1 MMKKITR
8 DVVLD
13 AAQKILEKA
22 EAERMI
28 SADNE
33 AEKGIQILDCLWLVG
48 QSYMD
53 YHPQA
58 WEFVGV
64 FSTKEKAIEACKT
77 WRYFVTSIC
86 LDVAGPE
93 ATTLFNCF
101 YPKGNGFPE

>member
-1 MMKKITR
+1 MKEITR
-8 DVVLD
+8 TEALD
-13 AAQKILEKA
+13 ITRETLERA
-22 EAERMI
+22 EAERM
-28 SADNE
+28 SAAIVE
-33 AEKGIQILDCLWLVG
+33 AEKGIQSLDCLWLVG

-77 WRYFVTSIC
+77 WRYFVASIW

-93 ATTLFNCF
+93 ETTPFNCF
-101 YPKGNGFPE
+101 FPKGNGFPE